1 MTRSRRALAAAALG
15 LALAVCPPVAQAAQ
29 ASFNVEVPA
38 GKWKGL
44 RVKNLPAG
52 TEVKVEVRSEGEIR
66 VLFLDGAD
74 LKRMPTPARPLFDG
88 RTAGR
93 ISIKLRVPVAGN
105 YYVILDNRGG
115 SAPRR
120 VRLTV
125 AAAAPAGT
133 RPEVRAPAPE
143 ALRPPALQT

>member
-1 MTRSRRALAAAALG
+1 MTRSRRALAAATLS

-29 ASFNVEVPA
+29 ARFNVEVPA

-52 TEVKVEVRSEGEIR
+52 AEVRVEVRSEGEIR
-66 VLFLDGAD
+66 VLFLEGAD
-74 LKRMPTPARPLFDG
+74 LKRMPSPARPLFDG
-88 RTAGR
+88 MTADR
-93 ISIKLRVPVAGN
+93 ISITLRIPATGH
-105 YYVILDNRGG
+105 YYVILDNRSG

-125 AAAAPAGT
+125 AAAAPA
-133 RPEVRAPAPE
+133 RAQPEVRSLAPE
-143 ALRPPALQT
+143 ALRPPVRQT